1 MSKLHLCL
9 LTNENMDNEVK
20 YSIKFKFYNKKYL
33 NLYFPAYK
41 I

>member
-9 LTNENMDNEVK
+9 LTNENMDNEE